1 MLSVPRIMLTRVL
14 LLISLASLGSGSGA
28 GSNVLRQFQ
37 RFKADHGKSYSAQ
50 EEQLRLVWCLC
61 KRGIKVD
68 HFFSRFNVFQRNLR
82 KIEDHNSRQGEL
94 LLKSLYLRDSNIVF

>member
-28 GSNVLRQFQ
+28 GSAVLRQFQ

-50 EEQLRLVWCLC
+50 EEQLRLV
-61 KRGIKVD
+61 
-68 HFFSRFNVFQRNLR
+68 
-82 KIEDHNSRQGEL
+82 
-94 LLKSLYLRDSNIVF
+94 